1 MKLSVEILTGS
12 FFYVQV
18 GEDATLHDLKR
29 AISDQE
35 NLSFER
41 LILYLHDNQSGLMIG
56 DDICLKEFG
65 LGNYSHIYLFFSPVD
80 AVAKLAATL
89 KEKLIQPSPQK
100 HHLLFDRDL
109 FHLQLPSPP
118 PSSSPPT
125 TQPHHVDLFESI
137 SSREFEGFL
146 SLYFVKLRVWGILI
160 IVRGLSY
167 CVMVERKLFK
177 TKLCVLY
184 QRGRCA
190 RQSCSF
196 AHGEA
201 ELRRFSG
208 SFNGRRPYRPEDL
221 QDRLDRERHSPQRR
235 YSPVRDARGRRAFHG
250 YSPPRSDVRRSD
262 RKFGKRQHD
271 GQSDFSG
278 SLRAS
283 DGTDDR
289 GKEEKLASS
298 RSKDLLRDQ
307 IKEMKLDVDLLNDN
321 KQQLEVELKESSQE
335 VDSLSFKI
343 QELESQLS
351 EEKEIFKRI
360 TSKIKK
366 FIKAHGNY
374 ARLQNE
380 LKRSQVRLDKLVDD
394 FSFDVTQ
401 LLRNEE
407 DTDMNIVGDAE
418 NVPNHLADKLAE
430 SKDHASPTEKKFY
443 FNMNVEGSKSAKVS
457 KRGHATGHQE
467 TSLGNVQD
475 IELNGDM
482 ETLAIKSK
490 RRAIDKPLA
499 DEGKAKRRKDSL
511 KGPSSLDKMKGIH
524 FNLAVPRRSIAAYA
538 TDDFELFES
547 EEKSE
552 PKEDASRAD
561 QNGTASD
568 VVSFPLPPPP
578 PPPINK
584 DNYLQ
589 YKGDDEQVEVHGQ
602 EEDLVEV
609 DIV

>member
-1 MKLSVEILTGS
+1 
-12 FFYVQV
+12 
-18 GEDATLHDLKR
+18 
-29 AISDQE
+29 
-35 NLSFER
+35 
-41 LILYLHDNQSGLMIG
+41 
-56 DDICLKEFG
+56 
-65 LGNYSHIYLFFSPVD
+65 
-80 AVAKLAATL
+80 
-89 KEKLIQPSPQK
+89 
-100 HHLLFDRDL
+100 
-109 FHLQLPSPP
+109 
-118 PSSSPPT
+118 
-125 TQPHHVDLFESI
+125 
-137 SSREFEGFL
+137 
-146 SLYFVKLRVWGILI
+146 
-160 IVRGLSY
+160 
-167 CVMVERKLFK
+167 MVERKLFK

-208 SFNGRRPYRPEDL
+208 SFSVSAKLEGDPTDRKTCRIDL
-221 QDRLDRERHSPQRR
+221 TGKGTLHNADTPLFEMPGDDVLFMF
-235 YSPVRDARGRRAFHG
+235 YIAG

-283 DGTDDR
+283 DGTYDR

-298 RSKDLLRDQ
+298 RSKHLLRDQ

-321 KQQLEVELKESSQE
+321 RQQLEVELKERSQE
-335 VDSLSFKI
+335 VDSLSYKI

-351 EEKEIFKRI
+351 EEKEIF
-360 TSKIKK
+360 
-366 FIKAHGNY
+366 
-374 ARLQNE
+374 
-380 LKRSQVRLDKLVDD
+380 KRSQVRLDKLVDD

-407 DTDMNIVGDAE
+407 VTNRNIVGDAE
-418 NVPNHLADKLAE
+418 NALNHLADKIAE
-430 SKDHASPTEKKFY
+430 SKDHASPTKKKFY

-467 TSLGNVQD
+467 MSLGSVQD

-490 RRAIDKPLA
+490 RRAIDKPFA

-511 KGPSSLDKMKGIH
+511 KGPSSSDKMKGIR
-524 FNLAVPRRSIAAYA
+524 FNLAVPPRSIAAYA
-538 TDDFELFES
+538 TDDFELFKS
-547 EEKSE
+547 EDKSE

-561 QNGTASD
+561 QNRTASD

-589 YKGDDEQVEVHGQ
+589 YKGDDEQVEVDGQ